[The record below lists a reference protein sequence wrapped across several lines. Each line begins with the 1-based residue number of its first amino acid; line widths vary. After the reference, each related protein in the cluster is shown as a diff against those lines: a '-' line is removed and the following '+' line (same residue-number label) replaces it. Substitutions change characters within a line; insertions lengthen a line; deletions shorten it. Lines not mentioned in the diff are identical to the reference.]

1 MDPSDEE
8 EEEEEDDD
16 SLGAKLGSNELSQSA
31 KLMKRINGKTKTDA
45 QVYMNSDA
53 DDRKLE
59 IVEDDMETGKYPY
72 GGQNGSNDTTKKKD
86 TLKIGGKFA
95 LKFRALIDLEFVQVF
110 IQEADFVFYQYI
122 VDFLIPKVCV
132 YSNYSS
138 RYL

>member
-1 MDPSDEE
+1 MDPSDQ

-16 SLGAKLGSNELSQSA
+16 SLGAKLGSNEVSQSA
-31 KLMKRINGKTKTDA
+31 KLMNRMNGKTKTDA
-45 QVYMNSDA
+45 QVYMTSDT

-59 IVEDDMETGKYPY
+59 IVEDDMETGKYPF

-132 YSNYSS
+132 
-138 RYL
+138 